1 MHALIAAALD
11 RSRTSLLLLLFLII
25 GGLAAY
31 VAIPKEA
38 NPDVSIPIIYVSVS
52 LEGIAPEDAERL
64 LVRPLEQELRSL
76 EGIKE
81 MRSLASEGHASV
93 TLEFDAGFNA
103 RQALA
108 DVREK
113 VDTARSKLPDEAE
126 EPTVNE
132 VNVALFPVLSI
143 GLSGPLAESELVYV
157 ARRLKD
163 NIEGIA
169 EVLSV
174 DIGGDREDLL
184 EIVVDPQVLDSYG
197 IDYSELFNLVSRN
210 NRLVAAGSLDS
221 GAGRLSMKVPGVIE
235 NLEDVLSLPIKVV
248 GGSVVTFADVA
259 SIHRTFKDPTGFA
272 RINGQPAIV
281 LEVSKRSGANIIATI
296 AQVKALVAQAQPL
309 LPQGLQVSY
318 IMDQSQEVESMLG
331 DLLNNVLTA
340 IVLVLI
346 LVVASMGLRS
356 ALLVGLT
363 IPGAFLSGILLIW
376 MLGFT
381 LNIVVLFSLILV
393 AGMLVDGAIVVSE
406 LADRNLHQGQSARQA
421 WANAATR
428 MAWPVIASTATT
440 LVVFLP
446 LLFWPG
452 VVGQFMKY
460 LPATV
465 ILCLLASLAMALVFL
480 PVLGAV
486 SGGRPQPLPSQAS
499 RGARAYRRLLGRLLR
514 RPGLT
519 LLGMLALIALIY
531 TGYGRF
537 NHGVEF
543 FPEVEPESAQIWL
556 RARGDL
562 SVQEKDALLQQ
573 VEQRLLGMS
582 EVKALYARSLAQPEG
597 QLGADV
603 VGTLQFQFVDW
614 HQRRPASRILADMS
628 ARTADIPGIV
638 LEFREQEQGP
648 SGGKPVKL
656 QIGALEPAKA
666 DRFVERLRA
675 SMLSIGGFKDI
686 EDDRALPGIEWR
698 LKVDREAAAR
708 FGADVLSVGNAVQ
721 MVSNGLKLATY
732 RPEDAS
738 DEVDIRVRLPADWR
752 SLDQLGRLT
761 LSTPSGQVPLSN
773 FVSLEPAPKVGTL
786 RRVDGSRT
794 ITLQTDLA
802 EGARLDERLQALRQ
816 AIGELPEDIRLKF
829 AGEDADQ
836 REAAVFL
843 ATAFAVAIFLM
854 TLILV
859 TQFNS
864 IYQAILVLS
873 AIVLSTAGVLI
884 GLLVTQQSFGIVM
897 VGMGL
902 IALAGIVVNNNIILI
917 DTYNQLRRQGL
928 APREAALETGSLR
941 LRPVLLTAVT
951 TVLGLVPMV
960 IGVNVDLLTPS
971 LGVGAP
977 STQWWTQLSSAIAGG
992 LSFATVLT
1000 LLLTP
1005 CLLVLGARFER
1016 RPSPLETFDDDLLD
1030 LPEQLHTPLP
1040 GKHGLNSPA
1049 DKSPPRPVRA
1059 GAERSPP
1066 LGKF

>member
-11 RSRTSLLLLLFLII
+11 RSRTTILILLFLLC
-25 GGLAAY
+25 GGLVAY
-31 VAIPKEA
+31 IAMPKES
-38 NPDVSIPIIYVSVS
+38 NPDVTIPMIYVSVT
-52 LEGIAPEDAERL
+52 LEGISPEDGERL

-76 EGIKE
+76 EGVKE
-81 MRSLASEGHASV
+81 MRSVSSEGHASV
-93 TLEFDAGFNA
+93 TLEFDAGFDA
-103 RQALA
+103 KVALA

-113 VDTARSKLPDEAE
+113 VDTARSKLPEEADE
-126 EPTVNE
+126 PIVTE
-132 VNVALFPVLSI
+132 VNVALFPVLSV
-143 GLSGPLAESELVYV
+143 GLSGPIAETELVYI
-157 ARRLKD
+157 ARRLKE

-174 DIGGDREDLL
+174 EIGGDREDLL

-197 IDYSELFNLVSRN
+197 IDYNELFNLVSRN
-210 NRLVAAGSLDS
+210 NRLVAAGSLDT
-221 GAGRLSMKVPGVIE
+221 GAGRMSMKVPGVIE
-235 NLEDVLSLPIKVV
+235 DLEDVMNMPIKVV
-248 GGSVVTFADVA
+248 GDSVVTFADVA
-259 SIHRTFKDPTGFA
+259 TIRRTFKDPTGFA

-281 LEVSKRSGANIIATI
+281 LEVAKRSGANIIETI
-296 AQVKALVAQAQPL
+296 DQVKALMEQAKPL
-309 LPQGLQVSY
+309 LPPGVEVSY
-318 IMDQSQEVESMLG
+318 IMDQSQEVQSMLG

-346 LVVASMGLRS
+346 LVVASMGMRS

-406 LADRNLHQGQSARQA
+406 LADRYLQQGQTPRQA

-465 ILCLLASLAMALVFL
+465 IICLLASLAMALVFL

-486 SGGRPQPLPSQAS
+486 SGGQPRPHAAS
-499 RGARAYRRLLGRLLR
+499 TNAAGSAYRKLLETLLK

-519 LLGMLALIALIY
+519 LLGMLTLVALIY
-531 TGYGRF
+531 VGYGRF

-543 FPEVEPESAQIWL
+543 FPDVEPESAQIWL

-562 SVQEKDALLQQ
+562 SVQEKDTLLKQ
-573 VEQRLLGMS
+573 VEKQVLGMR

-603 VGTLQFQFVDW
+603 IGTLQFQFVDW
-614 HQRRPASRILADMS
+614 HQRRPAKDILADMS
-628 ARTADIPGIV
+628 QRTAGIPGVV
-638 LEFREQEQGP
+638 LEFRKQEQGP
-648 SGGKPVKL
+648 TDGKPVKL
-656 QIGALEPAKA
+656 QISSLDPALGEQW
-666 DRFVERLRA
+666 VERIRGEMHTL
-675 SMLSIGGFKDI
+675 GGFVDI

-698 LKVDREAAAR
+698 IKVDREAAAR

-721 MVSNGLKLATY
+721 MITNGLKLATY
-732 RPEDAS
+732 RPEDAT
-738 DEVDIRVRLPADWR
+738 DEVDIRVRLPGNWR

-761 LSTPSGQVPLSN
+761 LNTPAGQVPLSN
-773 FVSLEPAPKVGTL
+773 FVDLQPAPKVGTL
-786 RRVDGSRT
+786 RRVDGDRT
-794 ITLQTDLA
+794 ITLQADLA
-802 EGARLDERLQALRQ
+802 EGARLDERLKALRE
-816 AIGELPEDIRLKF
+816 ALGAVPAEVKVKF

-836 REAAVFL
+836 REAATFL
-843 ATAFAVAIFLM
+843 MTAFMVAIFLM
-854 TLILV
+854 AIILV

-864 IYQAILVLS
+864 LYQAALVLS
-873 AIVLSTAGVLI
+873 AIVLSTAGVLM
-884 GLLVTQQSFGIVM
+884 GLLINGQSFGIVM

-917 DTYNQLRRQGL
+917 DTYNQLRRQGME
-928 APREAALETGSLR
+928 PREAALETGSLR

-951 TVLGLVPMV
+951 TILGLMPMV
-960 IGVNVDLLTPS
+960 LSINVDLITPS
-971 LGVGAP
+971 LGFGAP

-992 LSFATVLT
+992 LAFATVLT

-1005 CLLVLGARFER
+1005 CMLVLGARFER
-1016 RPSPLETFDDDLLD
+1016 RPPPLETYDTDLLD
-1030 LPEQLHTPLP
+1030 LPEHLI
-1040 GKHGLNSPA
+1040 A
-1049 DKSPPRPVRA
+1049 PRPNKAQLQRTD
-1059 GAERSPP
+1059 
-1066 LGKF
+1066 

>member
-11 RSRTSLLLLLFLII
+11 RSRTSLMILAFLIF

-31 VAIPKEA
+31 VAIPKES
-38 NPDVSIPIIYVSVS
+38 NPDVAIPIIYVSVT
-52 LEGIAPEDAERL
+52 LEGISPEDGERL

-76 EGIKE
+76 EGVKE
-81 MRSLASEGHASV
+81 MRSVSSEGHASV
-93 TLEFDAGFNA
+93 TLEFDAGFDA
-103 RQALA
+103 KVALA

-113 VDTARSKLPDEAE
+113 VDTARSKLPEEAD

-143 GLSGPLAESELVYV
+143 GLSGPIAENELVYI
-157 ARRLKD
+157 ARRLKE

-174 DIGGDREDLL
+174 EIGGDREDLL

-197 IDYSELFNLVSRN
+197 IDYNELFNLVSRN
-210 NRLVAAGSLDS
+210 NRLVAAGSLDT
-221 GAGRLSMKVPGVIE
+221 GAGRMSMKVPGVIE
-235 NLEDVLSLPIKVV
+235 DLEDVMKMPIKVV
-248 GGSVVTFADVA
+248 GDSVVTFADVA
-259 SIHRTFKDPTGFA
+259 SIRRTFKDPTGFA

-281 LEVSKRSGANIIATI
+281 LEVAKRSGANIIETI
-296 AQVKALVAQAQPL
+296 EQVKALMERAQPL
-309 LPQGLQVSY
+309 LPPGVEVSY
-318 IMDQSQEVESMLG
+318 IMDQSQEVRTMLG

-346 LVVASMGLRS
+346 LVVASMGMRS

-363 IPGAFLSGILLIW
+363 IPGAFLTGILLIW

-406 LADRNLHQGQSARQA
+406 LADRYLHQGQSPRQA

-486 SGGRPQPLPSQAS
+486 SGGNARPQAQGLS
-499 RGARAYRRLLGRLLR
+499 RAGNAYRRLLEKLLR

-531 TGYGRF
+531 VGYGRF

-543 FPEVEPESAQIWL
+543 FPDVEPESAQIWL

-562 SVQEKDALLQQ
+562 SVQEKDALLKQ
-573 VEQRLLGMS
+573 VESQVLGMR
-582 EVKALYARSLAQPEG
+582 EVKALYARSLAQPDG

-603 VGTLQFQFVDW
+603 IGTLQFQFVDW
-614 HQRRPASRILADMS
+614 HQRRPAKDILAEMS
-628 ARTADIPGIV
+628 QRTAGIPGVV
-638 LEFREQEQGP
+638 LEFRKQEQGP
-648 SGGKPVKL
+648 TDGKPVKL
-656 QIGALEPAKA
+656 QISAMDPALGEQW
-666 DRFVERLRA
+666 VERIRDEMTRL
-675 SMLSIGGFKDI
+675 GGFADI

-698 LKVDREAAAR
+698 IKVDREAAAR

-721 MVSNGLKLATY
+721 MITNGLKLATY
-732 RPEDAS
+732 RPEDAT
-738 DEVDIRVRLPADWR
+738 DEVDIRVRLPGNWR

-761 LSTPSGQVPLSN
+761 LNTPAGQVPLSN
-773 FVSLEPAPKVGTL
+773 FVDLQPAPKVGTL
-786 RRVDGSRT
+786 RRVDGDRT
-794 ITLQTDLA
+794 ITLQADLA
-802 EGARLDERLQALRQ
+802 EGARLDERLKALRE
-816 AIGELPEDIRLKF
+816 ALGEVPAEVKVKF

-836 REAAVFL
+836 REAAIFL
-843 ATAFAVAIFLM
+843 MTAFIVAIFLM
-854 TLILV
+854 AIILV

-864 IYQAILVLS
+864 LYQAALVLS
-873 AIVLSTAGVLI
+873 AIVLSTAGVLM
-884 GLLVTQQSFGIVM
+884 GLLINGQSFGIVM

-928 APREAALETGSLR
+928 EPREAALETGSLR

-951 TVLGLVPMV
+951 TILGLMPMV
-960 IGVNVDLLTPS
+960 LSINVDLVTPS
-971 LGVGAP
+971 LGFGAP

-992 LSFATVLT
+992 LAFATVLT

-1016 RPSPLETFDDDLLD
+1016 RPPPLETYDTDLLD
-1030 LPEQLHTPLP
+1030 LPEHLIAAKP
-1040 GKHGLNSPA
+1040 
-1049 DKSPPRPVRA
+1049 DRA
-1059 GAERSPP
+1059 H
-1066 LGKF
+1066 LQHHH

>member
-1 MHALIAAALD
+1 MRSLIAAALD
-11 RSRTSLLLLLFLII
+11 RSRTSLLLLLFLIV

-31 VAIPKEA
+31 VAIPKES
-38 NPDVSIPIIYVSVS
+38 NPDVSIPIIYVVVT
-52 LEGIAPEDAERL
+52 LEGISPEDAERL

-76 EGIKE
+76 EGVKE
-81 MRSLASEGHASV
+81 MRSVASEGSASV

-103 RQALA
+103 KQALA

-113 VDTARSKLPDEAE
+113 VDSARSKLPEEAE
-126 EPTVNE
+126 EPRVNE

-143 GLSGPLAESELVYV
+143 GLSGPISEPELVYV
-157 ARRLKD
+157 ARQLKD

-174 DIGGDREDLL
+174 EIGGDREDLL

-197 IDYSELFNLVSRN
+197 IDYNELFNLVTRN
-210 NRLVAAGSLDS
+210 NRLVAAGSLDT
-221 GAGRLSMKVPGVIE
+221 GAGRMSMKVPGVIE
-235 NLEDVLSLPIKVV
+235 DLQDVLSLPIKVV
-248 GGSVVTFADVA
+248 GDSVVTFGDVA
-259 SIHRTFKDPTGFA
+259 SIQRTFKDPTGFA

-296 AQVKALVAQAQPL
+296 EQVKVLMQQAQPL
-309 LPQGLQVSY
+309 LPEGLQVSY
-318 IMDQSQEVESMLG
+318 IMDQSQQVKDMLS
-331 DLLNNVLTA
+331 DLLNNVMTA

-376 MLGFT
+376 SLGFT

-406 LADRNLHQGQSARQA
+406 LADRYLHQGQSPRQA

-486 SGGRPQPLPSQAS
+486 TGGQPQPLPSQAS
-499 RGARAYRRLLGRLLR
+499 RGGQAYRQLLGKLLR

-531 TGYGRF
+531 AGYSRF

-562 SVQEKDALLQQ
+562 SVQEKDAVLQQ
-573 VEQRLLGMS
+573 VEKRMLGMP

-603 VGTLQFQFVDW
+603 IGTLQFQFVDW
-614 HQRRPASRILADMS
+614 HQRRPAKQILADMS
-628 ARTADIPGIV
+628 RRSADIPGVV
-638 LEFREQEQGP
+638 LEFRAQEEGP
-648 SGGKPVKL
+648 SSGKPVKL
-656 QIGALEPAKA
+656 QISSLDRDQA
-666 DRFVERLRA
+666 DLWVEQLRA
-675 SMLSIGGFKDI
+675 TMQRLGGFKDI

-698 LKVDREAAAR
+698 LQVDREAAAR

-721 MVSNGLKLATY
+721 LVTNGLKVATY
-732 RPEDAS
+732 RPEDAT
-738 DEVDIRVRLPADWR
+738 DEVDIRVRLPGNWR

-761 LSTPSGQVPLSN
+761 LNTPSGQVPLAN
-773 FVSLEPAPKVGTL
+773 FVSLQPAPKVGTL
-786 RRVDGSRT
+786 RRVDGTRT
-794 ITLQTDLA
+794 ITLQAELA
-802 EGARLDERLQALRQ
+802 DGARLDERLQALRE
-816 AIGELPEDIRLKF
+816 AMGEVPAGVQLKF

-836 REAAVFL
+836 REAANFL
-843 ATAFAVAIFLM
+843 ATAFLVAIFLM
-854 TLILV
+854 TIILV

-864 IYQAILVLS
+864 LYQALLVLS

-884 GLLVTQQSFGIVM
+884 GLLVNGQSFGIVM

-917 DTYNQLRRQGL
+917 DTYNQLRHQGL

-951 TVLGLVPMV
+951 TVLGLMPMV
-960 IGVNVDLLTPS
+960 LGVNVDLLTPS

-1005 CLLVLGARFER
+1005 CLLVLGSRFER
-1016 RPSPLETFDDDLLD
+1016 RPPPLDTYDADLLD
-1030 LPEQLHTPLP
+1030 LPEHVLPSDHRRAQLQ
-1040 GKHGLNSPA
+1040 
-1049 DKSPPRPVRA
+1049 
-1059 GAERSPP
+1059 RS
-1066 LGKF
+1066 LE